1 MYEAPDFVVDAGER
15 RLNGWSGG
23 ADHGPVLLFQPG
35 TPMPP
40 VHWGALDDIARHRGL
55 RLVAYARPGYSGS
68 SRLRGRSVSDV
79 AGDVSLIM
87 DHLGADTFVTL
98 GHSGGGPH
106 ALACAAL
113 LSDRCIAAATL
124 GGVAPFDLFG
134 PGWMSGMAD
143 ENVEEFSVV
152 LEGEN
157 VLRPYLENELSQYA
171 DVTADDVADS
181 LRGLVSQV
189 DRDALTGDLADMMAR
204 SLRRAAR
211 DGIDGWV
218 DDDLAF
224 ARPWGFDLGSLRV
237 PVTVWQGRQDR
248 MVPFSHGE
256 WLVSAIPT
264 ATPRLLEEEGHISLM
279 TRLLE
284 GIVADLDPTG

>member
-1 MYEAPDFVVDAGER
+1 MNEAPDFAVDAGER

-40 VHWGALDDIARHRGL
+40 VHWGALDDIARNRGL
-55 RLVAYARPGYSGS
+55 RLVVYARPGYSGS

-224 ARPWGFDLGSLRV
+224 VRPWGFDLGSLRV